1 MQYLSGGYYPVV
13 APDEGAEVWNGKI
26 ARDSWSE
33 LIGECRTKSLR
44 EVARTYGVSH
54 ETVRRTLLKVDG
66 LVARSAGWRTSTA
79 PAVEAGGCSCES
91 LPFPVLGL

>member
-1 MQYLSGGYYPVV
+1 MQYVSGGYFPVG
-13 APDEGAEVWNGKI
+13 APDEGAETWNGKI
-26 ARDSWSE
+26 DRDSRSE
-33 LIGECRTKSLR
+33 LVEACGTRSLR